1 MRPSHW
7 LRKFEDSLIRWMS
20 PMQSP
25 DEDVYQRR
33 IDELRSRGVRIGSG
47 CWILS
52 SDFSTEPYLIEIGN
66 RVGIAS
72 GTRFVTHEGSAWLL
86 RQRIPNIQVMGR
98 IRVGDDTVI
107 GMDCIILP
115 GTTIGS
121 RCVVGAGSVVKGE
134 VADGTVVAGNPA
146 RFLKATSALL
156 NEVESSP
163 NRLDIWHL
171 DPTERERRIKAH
183 FGIDA
188 PQAAVETS
196 VRRPRGPLR

>member
-1 MRPSHW
+1 MRPSNW
-7 LRKFEDSLIRWMS
+7 LRKLEDTVVRWVR
-20 PMQSP
+20 PLQSP
-25 DEDVYQRR
+25 QEDHYQRP

-52 SDFSTEPYLIEIGN
+52 SEFSTEPYLIEIGN
-66 RVGIAS
+66 RVGISA
-72 GTRFVTHEGSAWLL
+72 GTHFVTHDGSAWLL
-86 RQRIPNIQVMGR
+86 RQGCPNIQVFGR

-107 GMDCIILP
+107 GMNCIILP

-121 RCVVGAGSVVKGE
+121 RCVVGAGSVVKGD

-146 RFLKATSALL
+146 RFLKSTADLL
-156 NEVESSP
+156 KEIESSP

-171 DPTERERRIKAH
+171 DAAEREARLKAH
-183 FGIDA
+183 FGIDDPLA
-188 PQAAVETS
+188 TVQTS